1 MNEENSIGMVSKDEI
16 RHLGWLARIEL
27 SEEEISKYESQI
39 DRIIQHFDILDNLA
53 LDDLEPIYLKK
64 SVRGLRI
71 DQAKDFGADVLPKTR
86 NGKDGYLK
94 GPKSDVKP

>member
-1 MNEENSIGMVSKDEI
+1 MVSKDEI

-39 DRIIQHFDILDNLA
+39 DRIIQHFDILDSLA

-64 SVRGLRI
+64 SVCGLRI

>member
-1 MNEENSIGMVSKDEI
+1 MNEENSVGMVSKDEI

-39 DRIIQHFDILDNLA
+39 DRIIQHFDILDSLA

-64 SVRGLRI
+64 SVRRLAYRPSKRLQRGR
-71 DQAKDFGADVLPKTR
+71 
-86 NGKDGYLK
+86 
-94 GPKSDVKP
+94 SS

>member
-1 MNEENSIGMVSKDEI
+1 MVSKDEI

-39 DRIIQHFDILDNLA
+39 DRIIQHFDILDSLVLKN
-53 LDDLEPIYLKK
+53 LEPNYLKK

-71 DQAKDFGADVLPKTR
+71 DQANDFSADVLPKTR

>member
-1 MNEENSIGMVSKDEI
+1 MVSKDEI

-39 DRIIQHFDILDNLA
+39 DRIIQHFDILDSLA
-53 LDDLEPIYLKK
+53 LDDLEPIYLEK

-71 DQAKDFGADVLPKTR
+71 DQATDFNADVLPKTR